1 MARMKFQD
9 QLRRSFV
16 RYIFLLLAIILLL
29 YLGGFLLNFSSV
41 VVRANRESS
50 RLLSGALAE
59 QYAACEEELEPMGP
73 GRTLEE
79 LPGSGGV

>member
-29 YLGGFLLNFSSV
+29 YLGGFLLNFSS
-41 VVRANRESS
+41 R
-50 RLLSGALAE
+50 
-59 QYAACEEELEPMGP
+59 
-73 GRTLEE
+73 
-79 LPGSGGV
+79 